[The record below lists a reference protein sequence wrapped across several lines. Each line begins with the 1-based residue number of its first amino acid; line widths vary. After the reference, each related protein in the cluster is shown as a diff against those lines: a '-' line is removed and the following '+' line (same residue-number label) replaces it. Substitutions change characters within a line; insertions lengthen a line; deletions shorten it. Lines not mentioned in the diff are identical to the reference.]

1 MAVCGIYKITNKETN
16 ECYIG
21 QSIDVYGRLKQHSS
35 NKYDENDWH
44 QRFQKYPELYTFEVL
59 VRCKPEDLN
68 DEEAYYIYK
77 YNSVNNGY
85 NKTKGNHS
93 PFTQTQ
99 QEEQLNN
106 KIIQEDIVEESLFQN
121 VSNINSDNTDI
132 LLTLNPVFFL
142 NNTNQLNSSDLDLL
156 LYYVYTNLINYESYP
171 AHYLKLFNKIDKGGF
186 GYRQYTESN
195 NKLIKLGLIKD
206 NKPIENIITGKY
218 TVRINFKQY
227 INLKSEPSKYSLV
240 FLCLIEYFK
249 KYNKRVMTFKELPFS
264 YQKPADTIRHILKP
278 TIELLNKYY
287 YINPITYQILKKGHV
302 NDKII
307 FNIK

>member
-1 MAVCGIYKITNKETN
+1 MAVCGIYKITNKKTN

-21 QSIDVYGRLKQHSS
+21 QSVDVYGRLKQHSS

-44 QRFQKYPELYTFEVL
+44 QRFQKYPELYSFEVL
-59 VRCKPEDLN
+59 VRCKKEDLD

-77 YNSVNNGY
+77 YNSVNKGY

-93 PFTQTQ
+93 PFVQIK
-99 QEEQLNN
+99 QEQQLNN
-106 KIIQEDIVEESLFQN
+106 ETIQENIVEENLFQN
-121 VSNINSDNTDI
+121 FSNIDSNNTDI
-132 LLTLNPVFFL
+132 LLTLNLVFFL

-156 LYYVYTNLINYESYP
+156 LYYVYTHLINYEPYP
-171 AHYLKLFNKIDKGGF
+171 AHYLKLFNKIDKGGY

-227 INLKSEPSKYSLV
+227 IKLKSEPSKYSLV
-240 FLCLIEYFK
+240 FLCLMEYFK
-249 KYNKRVMTFKELPFS
+249 KYKQNTIAFKELPFG
-264 YQKPADTIRHILKP
+264 YQKPADTIRHVIRP

-287 YINPITYQILKKGHV
+287 YIKPITYQIIKKGHT

-307 FNIK
+307 FNI

>member
-21 QSIDVYGRLKQHSS
+21 QSIDVYGRLKQHSLS
-35 NKYDENDWH
+35 KYDENDWH
-44 QRFQKYPELYTFEVL
+44 QRFQKYPELYSFEVL
-59 VRCKPEDLN
+59 VRCKKEDLD

-77 YNSVNNGY
+77 YNSVNKGY

-93 PFTQTQ
+93 PFTQTKQ
-99 QEEQLNN
+99 KQQLNN
-106 KIIQEDIVEESLFQN
+106 ENIQENIIEGNLFQN
-121 VSNINSDNTDI
+121 LSSINPDNTNI
-132 LLTLNPVFFL
+132 LLTLNLEFFL

-156 LYYVYTNLINYESYP
+156 LYYTYTYLINYDPYP

-186 GYRQYTESN
+186 GWCQYTESN
-195 NKLIKLGLIKD
+195 NKLIKLGLVKD
-206 NKPIENIITGKY
+206 NKPIEDIITGKY
-218 TVRINFKQY
+218 TVKINFKQY

-249 KYNKRVMTFKELPFS
+249 KYNQNTITFKELPFG
-264 YQKPADTIRHILKP
+264 YQKPAETIRFIIKP

-287 YINPITYQILKKGHV
+287 YIKPITYQIIKKGYV

-307 FNIK
+307 FNI